1 MKKTLTYLM
10 LCVMLCGMTGC
21 SANTTTDTSSVV
33 EESTTSTVNKTYES
47 AKFAD
52 MPESISESYTGDLK
66 NIQIMGYLSSS
77 VSKDGSTGYL
87 WNTGYGTTPNESAVG
102 VCVVLDM
109 TDAEK
114 IDDIIGDQFVT
125 VAGTIVQ
132 EDYYDVF
139 NNKSAWHLDVDTI
152 SICDTLPEK
161 VQQYEDYMESFEWE
175 AFAQTIDFVG
185 NAIYMWQEDE
195 NLVELDLELL
205 ECDIEEAQ
213 SKTKEL
219 YPEIY
224 NSIYVYLSNFK
235 QYYNTVVENMNN
247 KTRPENL
254 EELYTAMYD
263 TYVGLSDDLVL
274 FGCFE

>member
-1 MKKTLTYLM
+1 MKKILICLTF
-10 LCVMLCGMTGC
+10 CFMLCGVAGC
-21 SANTTTDTSSVV
+21 SAGTTTDTSSVA
-33 EESTTSTVNKTYES
+33 EESTTSAMNKTYES

-52 MPESISESYTGDLK
+52 MPASISESYTSDLK

-102 VCVVLDM
+102 TCVVLDM

-114 IDDIIGDQFVT
+114 VDEIVGDQFVV
-125 VAGTIVQ
+125 VAGTVIQ

-195 NLVELDLELL
+195 SLVELDLELL

-224 NSIYVYLSNFK
+224 DSINVYLSNFK